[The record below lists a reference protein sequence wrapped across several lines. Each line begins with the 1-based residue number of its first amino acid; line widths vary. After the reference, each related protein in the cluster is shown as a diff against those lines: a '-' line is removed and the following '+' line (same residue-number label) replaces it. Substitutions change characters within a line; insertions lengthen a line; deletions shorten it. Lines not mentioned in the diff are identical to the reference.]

1 MGLKLQRTTH
11 PKCHCHRLEHPDDCP
26 GESKENNNE
35 KQEDS
40 LLDVTQIGRSIILA
54 LPVGVLVVE
63 LWHGDQAAGKR
74 EDEEANGDED
84 APTAGN
90 DKGPGN

>member
-1 MGLKLQRTTH
+1 MGLQLQRPTH
-11 PKCHCHRLEHPDDCP
+11 PKGHCHGLEHPDDCS
-26 GESKENNNE
+26 GEGKEDDNE
-35 KQEDS
+35 QQEDP
-40 LLDVTQIGRSIILA
+40 LLDVTQFGRSIILP
-54 LPVGVLVVE
+54 LRVGVLVVE
-63 LWHGDQAAGKR
+63 LWHGDQAAGTR